1 MPGTEIQWFPGHMAR
16 TRRQIKERLAL
27 VDAVI
32 EILDARIPYSSRN
45 PEITKL
51 LSGKP
56 TLTVLNKSGLADTS
70 KTDAW
75 VSYFKN
81 RGQTV
86 PLPIDCVTGAGIS
99 KITPTITEMLSEKIK
114 RREAKGMT
122 GRHIRVMIV
131 GIPNVG
137 KSTLINRLA
146 GERRAKAENR
156 PGVTQ
161 RQQWIATKTGLD
173 LLDTPGVLW
182 HKFDERRVGENLAFT
197 GAIKDAILDTETLA
211 AALLGRL
218 RETYPELLRERYKLE
233 QIPSR
238 DELSDFEL
246 MNLIGKK
253 RGFLVSGGEVSSER
267 TANMLLD
274 EFRAAKIG
282 RITLETPVSTARG
295 TLCD

>member
-16 TRRQIKERLAL
+16 TRRQIKESLAL

-86 PLPIDCVTGAGIS
+86 PLPVDCVTGTGVS

-253 RGFLVSGGEVSSER
+253 RGFLVSGGEVSTER

-282 RITLETPVSTARG
+282 RITLETPGLTARG
-295 TLCD
+295 NAL

>member
-1 MPGTEIQWFPGHMAR
+1 MPGTEIQWFPGHMAK
-16 TRRQIKERLAL
+16 TRRLIKESLRE

-56 TLTVLNKSGLADTS
+56 SLTVLNKSSLADTS

-81 RGQTV
+81 SGKTV
-86 PLPIDCVTGAGIS
+86 PLPIDCVTGAGIN
-99 KITPTITEMLSEKIK
+99 KITPALTSLLEEKLE
-114 RREAKGMT
+114 RRASKGMT

-137 KSTLINRLA
+137 KSTLINKLS

-161 RQQWIATKTGLD
+161 HRQWIATKSGLD
-173 LLDTPGVLW
+173 MLDTPGVLW
-182 HKFDERRVGENLAFT
+182 PKFDDRRVGENLAFT

-211 AALLGRL
+211 MTLVGRL
-218 RETYPELLRERYKLE
+218 RDTYPQFLSERYRISE
-233 QIPSR
+233 IPPR
-238 DELSDFEL
+238 EEVTDYEL
-246 MNLIGKK
+246 MLQIGRA

-274 EFRAAKIG
+274 EFRSAKIG
-282 RITLETPVSTARG
+282 KITLETPKEVYG
-295 TLCD
+295 